1 MTTFSVQ
8 PTESSQRETTRPPT
22 WLEPMAWAWC
32 GAGLVVVATVPWFWL
47 ISTPGT
53 HVLVLAPFLVL
64 FIIAAGTSLW
74 TLVAWMFARHSD
86 PPRRAPWPA
95 AGVTVVLLLAVLG
108 TRADV
113 SVRARFAAN
122 RDELT
127 ALATGARPSS
137 EAHTA
142 PGFLRYG
149 HLDVESVPG
158 GSMIVTGG
166 HPAANGFV
174 YLPDP
179 ADAERWDGATS
190 LRPLGGSWYLTV

>member
-8 PTESSQRETTRPPT
+8 PTTSSQRAATRPPA
-22 WLEPMAWAWC
+22 WLEPTAWAWG
-32 GAGLVVVATVPWFWL
+32 GAGFVVGATVLWLWL

-64 FIIAAGTSLW
+64 FIIAVGTSLW
-74 TLVAWMFARHSD
+74 TSVAWLSARHSE
-86 PPRRAPWPA
+86 PPRRTPWPA
-95 AGVTVVLLLAVLG
+95 VVVAVVLALAVLG